1 MTNVKE
7 TENEA
12 REIIK
17 KAKAEAREIVKK
29 AREKA
34 REIKK
39 TAQKQ
44 AKEVKCKK
52 EKVKKE
58 RKDKFLHTR
67 VPEEL
72 ERKIKK
78 RAEEMRVPVSILI
91 RNTLEDVF
99 K

>member
-1 MTNVKE
+1 MAEIKE
-7 TENEA
+7 AEKEARKIINKSKTEA

-17 KAKAEAREIVKK
+17 N

-44 AKEVKCKK
+44 VSETKSKK
-52 EKVKKE
+52 EKAKKDK
-58 RKDKFLHTR
+58 KDKFLHTR

-78 RAEEMRVPVSILI
+78 KAEEMRVPVSILI
-91 RNTLEDVF
+91 RNTLENVF

>member
-1 MTNVKE
+1 MTETKE
-7 TENEA
+7 AEREV

-17 KAKAEAREIVKK
+17 KAKTEAREIVGN

-39 TAQKQ
+39 DAQKQ
-44 AKEVKCKK
+44 ARETKSKK
-52 EKVKKE
+52 EKAKKE
-58 RKDKFLHTR
+58 KKDKFLHTR

-78 RAEEMRVPVSILI
+78 KAEEMRVPVSILI

-99 K
+99 R

>member
-1 MTNVKE
+1 MTEVKK
-7 TENEA
+7 TEKEA

-17 KAKAEAREIVKK
+17 KAQTEAREIVKK

-39 TAQKQ
+39 TVQKQ
-44 AKEVKCKK
+44 AKEVKSKK

-58 RKDKFLHTR
+58 KKDKFLHTR
-67 VPEEL
+67 VSEEL
-72 ERKIKK
+72 EGKIKK